1 MNPVRRLNM
10 TTRKLPVYALCL
22 LAGLALLAG
31 CSSAK
36 KGASSKA
43 SYVYATASRSTI
55 EKTVSSSGTLEA
67 VSSVS
72 VLSQMNGI
80 VEKVYADYNDRVT
93 KGQVLVELN
102 TDMLKLQR
110 EEQAAAVAKAQANY
124 DLQLVAWTN
133 QQKLADKKLIS
144 DYDLK
149 SAKTTLDVDAAELA
163 SAKAALKVIDTE
175 ISQYA
180 FIKSPITGI
189 VLNKDVSVGGSVV
202 EGSSSNSSALYTV
215 AADLK
220 QMQIKATVDE
230 IDIASISKGQSVKFT
245 VEAISGKTFTGKVKM
260 VQLVPSTSDNVVSY
274 NVIISIDNTDGTLLP
289 GMTAEVEFIVSSE
302 KDVIVV
308 PNSALRYE
316 PTNLTTAEIA
326 KKVQDA
332 SLAGMTD
339 EERAAAAQGQS
350 TSPTE
355 GQSSK
360 KTGGL
365 ASLVMGGGAGGPPGG
380 GPGGPG
386 GPGSSSKKKSSS
398 SSANATA
405 ATASAASAA
414 TKNLWYVDSSGKLCV
429 AIVEAGVTD
438 GTNTEVSSKT
448 DLEGLKVIVKENVN

>member
-1 MNPVRRLNM
+1 M
-10 TTRKLPVYALCL
+10 TTRKLSVCVLCL
-22 LAGLALLAG
+22 FAGLALLAG

-36 KGASSKA
+36 KGTSSKT
-43 SYVYATASRSTI
+43 SYVYATASRNTI

-80 VEKVYADYNDRVT
+80 VEKVYADYNDHVT

-110 EEQAAAVAKAQANY
+110 EEQVAAVSKAQANY
-124 DLQLVAWTN
+124 DLQLVTWTN

-149 SAKTTLDVDAAELA
+149 SAKTTLDVDAAELV

-180 FIKSPITGI
+180 LIKSPITGI
-189 VLNKDVSVGGSVV
+189 ILNKNVSVGGSVV

-230 IDIASISKGQSVKFT
+230 IDIASINKGQSVKFT

-260 VQLVPSTSDNVVSY
+260 IQLVPSTTDNVVSY
-274 NVIISIDNTDGTLLP
+274 NVIVAIDNADGSLLP
-289 GMTAEVEFIVSSE
+289 GMTAEVEFIVSSD

-308 PNSALRYE
+308 PNAALRYE

-326 KKVQDA
+326 KKVQEA

-339 EERAAAAQGQS
+339 EERAAASQGPGSNPPGQADDQS
-350 TSPTE
+350 G
-355 GQSSK
+355 GQSSTK
-360 KTGGL
+360 AVGL
-365 ASLVMGGGAGGPPGG
+365 TSLVMGGGAGGPPGG

-386 GPGSSSKKKSSS
+386 SQGSSTKKKSSS
-398 SSANATA
+398 SSGSSTV
-405 ATASAASAA
+405 SAA
-414 TKNLWYVDSSGKLCV
+414 TTAKNLWYVDAGGKLCV
-429 AIVEAGVTD
+429 AVVEAGVTD
-438 GTNTEVSSKT
+438 GTNTEISSKT

>member
-1 MNPVRRLNM
+1 M
-10 TTRKLPVYALCL
+10 TIRKLPVCVLCL
-22 LAGLALLAG
+22 FAGLALLAG
-31 CSSAK
+31 CTSAK
-36 KGASSKA
+36 KGTAAKT
-43 SYVYATASRSTI
+43 SYVYATASRNTI

-80 VEKVYADYNDRVT
+80 VEKVYADYNDHVT
-93 KGQVLVELN
+93 KGQTLVELN

-110 EEQAAAVAKAQANY
+110 EEQAAAVTKAQANY
-124 DLQLVAWTN
+124 DLQLVTWTN
-133 QQKLADKKLIS
+133 QQKLADKNLIS

-180 FIKSPITGI
+180 LIKSPITGI
-189 VLNKDVSVGGSVV
+189 ILNKNVSVGGSVV

-230 IDIASISKGQSVKFT
+230 IDIASIGKGQSVKFT

-260 VQLVPSTSDNVVSY
+260 IQLVPSTTDNVVSY
-274 NVIISIDNTDGTLLP
+274 NVIVAIDNADGSLLP
-289 GMTAEVEFIVSSE
+289 GMTAEVEFIVSSD

-308 PNSALRYE
+308 PNAALRYE

-339 EERAAAAQGQS
+339 EERAAAAQGPAGNPPSGQAGDQ
-350 TSPTE
+350 TG
-355 GQSSK
+355 GQSST

-386 GPGSSSKKKSSS
+386 APGSSTKKKSSS
-398 SSANATA
+398 ASGSSTATSAAA
-405 ATASAASAA
+405 ATT
-414 TKNLWYVDSSGKLCV
+414 TKNLWYVDGSGKLCV
-429 AIVEAGVTD
+429 ALVEAGVTD
-438 GTNTEVSSKT
+438 GTNTEVTSKT